1 MFSSKELHLF
11 SRKKEY
17 NNILYEWQTSFAN
30 SLKKGY
36 YFLNFKDEKQ
46 QVIKPTDAK
55 GSLWLPV
62 IGFTNSLCAWFTH
75 MTTGHAPIGE
85 YRQRFFPNSSTSCP
99 CGKAE
104 IQTQEHIIMECDM
117 YNLSMCPCNM
127 PSLNLAEE
135 SDIG

>member
-1 MFSSKELHLF
+1 MFPSKELHLF

-62 IGFTNSLCAWFTH
+62 IGFTNSLCA
-75 MTTGHAPIGE
+75 
-85 YRQRFFPNSSTSCP
+85 
-99 CGKAE
+99 
-104 IQTQEHIIMECDM
+104 
-117 YNLSMCPCNM
+117 
-127 PSLNLAEE
+127 
-135 SDIG
+135 